1 MLEAN
6 SSNTTTSYTS
16 YKTNKSEPINIPR
29 NSSSNNMINEHD
41 IKSNTNLTLNANIFN
56 PAKSSP
62 PDFWKSR
69 LEDRIKNYC
78 ANSVIII
85 EK

>member
-1 MLEAN
+1 MLEVN
-6 SSNTTTSYTS
+6 SIAI
-16 YKTNKSEPINIPR
+16 KTNNSTTQTKKSEPINIPR
-29 NSSSNNMINEHD
+29 NSSINNMLTDINTNT
-41 IKSNTNLTLNANIFN
+41 NTNLTLNANIFN

-62 PDFWKSR
+62 PDYWKGR
-69 LEDRIKNYC
+69 LEGRIKNYC